1 MIIKIKL
8 IDHTVLFSYF
18 ATTVD
23 KWAWDIVSEWDRNGR
38 SKVKKEKPLRK
49 DEGPQFRSANT
60 RNPPLEDEEEKGPG
74 ETEI

>member
-1 MIIKIKL
+1 MITL
-8 IDHTVLFSYF
+8 FIDHTVLSPYF

-23 KWAWDIVSEWDRNGR
+23 KWDIASEWDRNGR
-38 SKVKKEKPLRK
+38 SKVKTEKPLRK